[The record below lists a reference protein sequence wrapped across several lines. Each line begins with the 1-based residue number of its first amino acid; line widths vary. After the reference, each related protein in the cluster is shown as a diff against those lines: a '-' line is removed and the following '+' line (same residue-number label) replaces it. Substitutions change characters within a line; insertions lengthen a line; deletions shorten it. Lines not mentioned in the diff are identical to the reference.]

1 VKEILV
7 DTNVLV
13 SFFTDRN
20 PEQQERADALFRAAA
35 NRELTLAVHAIS
47 ISEMVYVLR
56 NLYKV
61 EPPKIAHA
69 IRLLLAMPGVVSV
82 GDVVWS
88 LVLEHWPDSIPSLG
102 DAVLAATA
110 VEGRYDAV
118 ATFDANLG
126 KQIAKR
132 GPRAYWPNRRAR
144 EKR

>member
-1 VKEILV
+1 MREILV

-20 PEQQERADALFRAAA
+20 QEQQERAAALFRAAA
-35 NRELTLAVHAIS
+35 EREVSLAIHAIS
-47 ISEMVYVLR
+47 MSEMVYVLR

-61 EPPKIAHA
+61 EPTKIAHA

-82 GDVVWS
+82 GEVVWS
-88 LVLEHWPDSIPSLG
+88 LVLERWPESIPSLG

-126 KQIAKR
+126 KKIAKE
-132 GPRAYWPNRRAR
+132 GPASYWPDRKDRK
-144 EKR
+144 KR

>member
-20 PEQQERADALFRAAA
+20 QDQQVRAAALFRAAA
-35 NRELTLAVHAIS
+35 NREVTLAVHAIS

-69 IRLLLAMPGVVSV
+69 IRLLLAMPGVLSI
-82 GDVVWS
+82 GEVVWS
-88 LVLEHWPDSIPSLG
+88 LVLERWPETISSLG
-102 DAVLAATA
+102 DAILAAA
-110 VEGRYDAV
+110 AIEGGYDAV
-118 ATFDANLG
+118 ATFDVPLG
-126 KQIAKR
+126 KKLAKQ
-132 GPRAYWPNRRAR
+132 GSALYWPADPG
-144 EKR
+144 

>member
-1 VKEILV
+1 VKEVLV

-20 PEQQERADALFRAAA
+20 LEQQERADALFRAAA

-47 ISEMVYVLR
+47 ISEMIYVLR

-61 EPPKIAHA
+61 EPTKIADVV
-69 IRLLLAMPGVVSV
+69 RLLLAMPGVVSV
-82 GDVVWS
+82 GDVVWG
-88 LVLEHWPDSIPSLG
+88 LVLKHWPESIPSLG

-126 KQIAKR
+126 KKIAKQ
-132 GPRAYWPNRRAR
+132 GPASYWPDRKIR

>member
-1 VKEILV
+1 VKEVLV

-35 NRELTLAVHAIS
+35 HRELTLAVHAIS
-47 ISEMVYVLR
+47 ISEMIYVLR

-69 IRLLLAMPGVVSV
+69 LRLLLAMPGVVSV
-82 GDVVWS
+82 GEVVWS
-88 LVLEHWPDSIPSLG
+88 LVLEHWPESIPSLG
-102 DAVLAATA
+102 DAVIVATA
-110 VEGRYDAV
+110 VDGRYDAV

-126 KQIAKR
+126 KKIAKH
-132 GPRAYWPNRRAR
+132 GPASYWPDRKAR
-144 EKR
+144 EKK